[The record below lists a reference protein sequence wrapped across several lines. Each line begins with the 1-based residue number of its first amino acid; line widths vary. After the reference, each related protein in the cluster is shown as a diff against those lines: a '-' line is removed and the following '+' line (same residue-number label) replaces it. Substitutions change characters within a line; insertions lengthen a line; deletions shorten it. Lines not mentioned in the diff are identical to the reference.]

1 MPNNVLTI
9 NVQGS
14 AAGPPK
20 PGPQQGANTPNQAQG
35 ATPAANPTAAN
46 TPPVDDCCCC
56 KETLAVLN
64 RIATAVDS
72 IAAGQASNQQNP
84 KNPNTQQPT
93 KKDYENLTMA
103 IRSIRGVVSGAGTAA
118 EQFARNQYGA
128 AFGTVVETFAEQ
140 LEKAGNEGKA
150 IAGMLRLAT
159 SSVTAFTAVTNAF
172 VERGKELAGYSGK
185 LAAAEARASIAET
198 FADIR
203 EAEKLGPALAE
214 LTDRQTQIWVQ
225 MREFFLPMK
234 EALINSFSAI
244 LGVFV
249 SDDKSTN
256 RIQDAAA
263 AVRDMRDSLNRMPDL
278 DWMQNFADRVPDRIG
293 EAIARAINGGQ
304 DLGDSEFLQDFFA
317 AGGDAIRRGG
327 NRIPP
332 GPQGV
337 PPLGVPAIISR

>member
-1 MPNNVLTI
+1 MANNVLTI

-20 PGPQQGANTPNQAQG
+20 PGPQQGANAPAQAQG

-64 RIATAVDS
+64 RIATAVDA
-72 IAAGQASNQQNP
+72 IAAGQGSNQQNP

-93 KKDYENLTMA
+93 KKDYESLIMA
-103 IRSIRGVVSGAGTAA
+103 LRAVRGLVGGVGMAA
-118 EQFARNQYGA
+118 ENYARNQYSA
-128 AFGTVVETFAEQ
+128 AFSGIVDTFAEQ

-150 IAGMLRLAT
+150 IAGMLRLAA

-172 VERGKELAGYSGK
+172 VERGKELAGYSGP
-185 LAAAEARASIAET
+185 LAAAGARASIREIQ
-198 FADIR
+198 ADIR
-203 EAEKLGPALAE
+203 EAEKLGPGLAE
-214 LTDRQTQIWVQ
+214 MTDKQNTVWMQ
-225 MREFFLPMK
+225 MREWLLPWK
-234 EALINSFSAI
+234 EAHINMWNKVLGLFTGDDEDSRIGGAVDAIVDIRESFRN
-244 LGVFV
+244 V
-249 SDDKSTN
+249 
-256 RIQDAAA
+256 
-263 AVRDMRDSLNRMPDL
+263 PDV

-293 EAIARAINGGQ
+293 EAIARAIKGGQ
-304 DLGDSEFLQDFFA
+304 DLKDAEFLQDFFA
-317 AGGDAIRRGG
+317 AGGNAIRRGG